1 MATDDDSAENADEEP
16 SLRQQAAAERAFQE
30 LRDTENPF
38 AELAAKLRDRGAT
51 FPEIYDQYAAVE
63 EALGEAAM
71 AEESELIPEWEIT
84 VKIPAPD
91 TPSNYRYET
100 RVRTH
105 RDRGVAEQEVE
116 MAFGYDVVPEKTKQV
131 GYAEVL

>member
-1 MATDDDSAENADEEP
+1 MATDDDSVENADEEP

-38 AELAAKLRDRGAT
+38 AELAAKLRDRGT
-51 FPEIYDQYAAVE
+51 SFPEIYDQYAAVE

-84 VKIPAPD
+84 VKIPDPD

-105 RDRGVAEQEVE
+105 RDRRVAEQEVE
-116 MAFGYDVVPEKTKQV
+116 TAFGYDVVPEKTKQV